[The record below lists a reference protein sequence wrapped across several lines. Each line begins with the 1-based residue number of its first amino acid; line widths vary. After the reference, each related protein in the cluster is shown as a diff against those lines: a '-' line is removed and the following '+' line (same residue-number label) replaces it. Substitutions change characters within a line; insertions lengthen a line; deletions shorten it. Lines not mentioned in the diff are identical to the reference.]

1 MDDMRSAFGL
11 RVVQSRSVTDAKQ
24 RRKKQFIIVP
34 IEWADRLDQACHACT
49 FKLALALLHR
59 HWKAGSNEPVLL
71 PNVGLGVSPGTKWRG
86 LVELESL
93 GLVTIERRARKSPR
107 VTILNPPGDGIA

>member
-59 HWKAGSNEPVLL
+59 HWKAG
-71 PNVGLGVSPGTKWRG
+71 
-86 LVELESL
+86 
-93 GLVTIERRARKSPR
+93 IM
-107 VTILNPPGDGIA
+107 NPSCYRTWDSVCPQGRNGAG